1 MAVTINQF
9 RRALILTTALSFGIS
24 LAHAQEVNVRS
35 ADHAD
40 FSRLVFDWPES
51 IDYRISRDEN
61 EVGITFQSSGRPV
74 FEDGDISRLSRVFD
88 AEVIAGENETL
99 VRLTV
104 SPETEASSFRVG
116 TKIAVDIKSVDIQV
130 APSNDA
136 QRTAD
141 TLEVAVQAMNDA
153 DAAQAKAEL
162 EAREKQRQET
172 LEAARKTLQD
182 AMVADGQTTQAIE
195 ADVVEDSISFVF
207 PVGVDVPAASFIRG
221 NQLWVVFGEK
231 FAFEYP
237 GFEFE
242 GIGAVSLTANEDVS
256 IVKFAIV
263 DDLHGKMSEQN
274 GRWALQLSNQVQR
287 LETPLMPVRHE
298 GENGAQKAFIETTY
312 KPLLRKIIDED
323 IGDELVLG
331 LNVGIGEGV
340 EELSRSSGYV
350 MLPTIQGIA
359 VERHSDDV
367 QVRLLEKGI
376 TIETERAGQL
386 AALLPAQPN
395 HYLKLDDWRLLGGA
409 GSFDDRRK
417 VLLYTVSMARAD
429 DREAAR
435 LDLAKFFA
443 AHGNH
448 ASAFGIL
455 KLMEEDNADLH
466 SDPEYR
472 ALRGVVQFHL
482 RRFDAAAADLSLK
495 ALETEADAALW
506 RALISDAQGKFSE
519 TMQNYRLGLP
529 ALGHYSAN
537 DRARFGLSAARAAVA
552 LGEYGIAERE
562 ITKLKGVTLNPM
574 RSSEASFI
582 EAELARIYQD
592 MPTALDIY
600 DNLANAAPRPVAA
613 RARLA
618 SIKTRYD
625 EGVLNTAQAIQDLEG
640 LRYAWRGDVFE
651 ITLLRELGRLHVAQG
666 DFRAGLEIMRQAISY
681 FDKSEASKAVT
692 RQMEALFQDL
702 YLKGRADELEPLQ
715 AVALY
720 YDFRELTPLGRDG
733 DTMVR
738 RLVDRMVSVDL
749 LDRAAGLLEHQIKF
763 RLEGVAQASVAARLA
778 AILIKDQRPEKAVD
792 IIRATRNVAEMP
804 VDLRRERTQLEARAM
819 IDLGHY
825 GEAAAMLE
833 DDDSMEAHLLRADL
847 HWGAKD
853 WPAIV
858 ENTETVLG
866 NRWRDKAPLTI
877 DEQRQILRTAVAYT
891 MLEREEGLDVLRRR
905 YDLAMTTGPFG
916 NAFSVITGSG
926 VASPSNL
933 RAAVSNLAD
942 VDRLESFMDKYRV
955 NEESAPQNL

>member
-9 RRALILTTALSFGIS
+9 RQALILTTALSFGTA
-24 LAHAQEVNVRS
+24 LAQAQEINVRS
-35 ADHAD
+35 ADHPD
-40 FSRLVFDWPES
+40 FSRLVFDWPEN
-51 IDYRISRDEN
+51 IDYQITKEAN
-61 EVGITFQSSGRPV
+61 EVAITFQSSGRPV
-74 FEDGDISRLSRVFD
+74 FEESDISRLSRVFD
-88 AEVIAGENETL
+88 AEVIGGEGETL
-99 VRLTV
+99 IRLRV
-104 SPETEASSFRVG
+104 SPEAEASSFRVG
-116 TKIAVDIKSVDIQV
+116 PKIAVDIKSADTRPGP
-130 APSNDA
+130 ADDA

-141 TLEVAVQAMNDA
+141 TLEVAVQAMNEA
-153 DAAQAKAEL
+153 DEAQARAEF

-182 AMVADGQTTQAIE
+182 AMIADGQTTQAIE
-195 ADVVEDSISFVF
+195 VDVLEEQISFVF

-221 NQLWVVFGEK
+221 DQLWVVFGEK
-231 FAFEYP
+231 FSFEDP
-237 GFEFE
+237 EFEFA
-242 GIGAVSLTANEDVS
+242 GLGGVSLAHDEEVS
-256 IVKFAIV
+256 IVKFTLV
-263 DDLHGKMSEQN
+263 DDLHGKISDQD
-274 GRWALQLSNQVQR
+274 GRWSLQLSNQAQR
-287 LETPLMPVRHE
+287 LDNILVPIKH
-298 GENGAQKAFIETTY
+298 GDKNGAQKSFIETTY
-312 KPLLRKIIDED
+312 QPSLRQIIDEN
-323 IGDELVLG
+323 IGDELAIG
-331 LNVGIGEGV
+331 LNIGAGEGV
-340 EELSRSSGYV
+340 AELSRTADYAI
-350 MLPTIQGIA
+350 LPTLQGIV
-359 VERHSDDV
+359 VERQSDDV

-376 TIETERAGQL
+376 SIEVDRPDQL
-386 AALLPAQPN
+386 AALLPTRPN
-395 HYLKLDDWRLLGGA
+395 HYLKLDDWRVLGGA
-409 GSFDDRRK
+409 GSFDERRK
-417 VLLYTVSMARAD
+417 ALLYTVSMADSD

-448 ASAFGIL
+448 AQAFGIL
-455 KLMEEDNADLH
+455 QLMDEENADLH
-466 SDPEYR
+466 SSPEYR
-472 ALRGVVQFHL
+472 ALKGVVQFHL
-482 RRFDAAAADLSLK
+482 RRFDEAAADLSLK
-495 ALETEADAALW
+495 ALEAEADAALW
-506 RALISDAQGKFSE
+506 RALVFDAQGKFSE

-537 DRARFGLSAARAAVA
+537 DRARFGLAAARAAVA
-552 LGEYGIAERE
+552 LGEYGVAEQE
-562 ITKLKGVTLNPM
+562 ITKLKGVSLNPM

-625 EGVLNTAQAIQDLEG
+625 EGILNTAKAIQDLEG

-651 ITLLRELGRLHVAQG
+651 ITLLKELGRLHVAQG
-666 DFRAGLEIMRQAISY
+666 DYRAGLEIMRQAISY
-681 FDKSEASKAVT
+681 FDKSEATKAVT

-702 YLKGRADELEPLQ
+702 YLKGQADELEPLQ

-819 IDLGHY
+819 IDLGRY

-833 DDDSMEAHLLRADL
+833 DDESKEAHLLRADL
-847 HWGAKD
+847 YWGAKD

-858 ENTETVLG
+858 ENTDLVLG
-866 NRWRDKAPLTI
+866 SRWRDKAPLTI
-877 DEQRQILRTAVAYT
+877 DEQRQILRTAVAFT
-891 MLEREEGLDVLRRR
+891 MLEREDGLDILRRR

-955 NEESAPQNL
+955 NDDSVAQNL